1 MEINDEIC
9 VIFEV
14 KKRDILLS
22 LGIENGAYVIEPM
35 LTPEIRKR
43 KLDQESVY
51 FFVKQVEMPKE
62 VIDEPSKIITDGTTE
77 DAICP

>member
-9 VIFEV
+9 GIFEV

-51 FFVKQVEMPKE
+51 FFVKQVEMPE
-62 VIDEPSKIITDGTTE
+62 QILDEPT
-77 DAICP
+77 

>member
-9 VIFEV
+9 GIFEV

-22 LGIENGAYVIEPM
+22 HGIENGAYVIEPM

-51 FFVKQVEMPKE
+51 FFVKQVEMPE
-62 VIDEPSKIITDGTTE
+62 QILDEPT
-77 DAICP
+77 